1 MLVQPFPGMTLLL
14 MLRYWGDCMI
24 VQTII
29 RTIGGGDLSDV
40 TLWIA
45 DFSTWDGV
53 TVTDGDKDGDGREIT
68 A

>member
-1 MLVQPFPGMTLLL
+1 
-14 MLRYWGDCMI
+14 MI

-29 RTIGGGDLSDV
+29 NTAGGGGGDLSDV

-53 TVTDGDKDGDGREIT
+53 VVTEGDKDTDGREII
-68 A
+68 AYGG

>member
-1 MLVQPFPGMTLLL
+1 MGIISCFPG
-14 MLRYWGDCMI
+14 GG
-24 VQTII
+24 
-29 RTIGGGDLSDV
+29 GGGDLSDV

-53 TVTDGDKDGDGREIT
+53 TVTEGNKDTDGREIT

>member
-1 MLVQPFPGMTLLL
+1 
-14 MLRYWGDCMI
+14 MI

-29 RTIGGGDLSDV
+29 NIAGGGGGDLSDV

-53 TVTDGDKDGDGREIT
+53 TVIDGDKDADGREIT

>member
-1 MLVQPFPGMTLLL
+1 
-14 MLRYWGDCMI
+14 MI
-24 VQTII
+24 LQTII
-29 RTIGGGDLSDV
+29 STIGGGDLSDV

-53 TVTDGDKDGDGREIT
+53 KVIDGDKDTDGREIT

>member
-1 MLVQPFPGMTLLL
+1 
-14 MLRYWGDCMI
+14 MI

-29 RTIGGGDLSDV
+29 NTAGGGGGDLSDV

-53 TVTDGDKDGDGREIT
+53 TVIDGDKDGDGREIT